1 MKKTVSLVICA
12 LCAFVSTAQTPVT
25 VPVPAPA
32 QEPIT
37 ADSAP
42 ADSVVSFAKGSGA
55 AIDTLD
61 VKDPRVLV
69 VLRDDNTWCYIRNL
83 ANIASD
89 TLFTG
94 HWNTTSVNAYA
105 DVAYNSLPYHSTII
119 LDDGVGHFTCPY
131 RTKVFSK
138 FGYRHG
144 RRHQGVDL
152 PLKTGEP
159 VRAAFDGKVRIS
171 MASRGYGQLI
181 VIRHDNGLETYYGHL
196 SKRMVES
203 GDWVHSGDVIGLG
216 GSTGRSTGPHL
227 HFETRYKGFAFDPQW
242 LIDFEK
248 GDLRK
253 SVFILK
259 KKFLSN
265 YSRYT
270 PENLEEEE
278 SIMLTE
284 EQERAELARIEAE
297 RAAMRWH
304 TVKSGDTLSRIAVK
318 NGTTVTAICR
328 LNQGLT
334 PKTTLKIGRKIRV
347 R

>member
-25 VPVPAPA
+25 VPVSAPA

-171 MASRGYGQLI
+171 MACRGYGQLI

-227 HFETRYKGFAFDPQW
+227 HFETRYQGYAFDPQW
-242 LIDFEK
+242 IADFEQ
-248 GDLRK
+248 GTLRRN
-253 SVFILK
+253 VFVLRRSY
-259 KKFLSN
+259 LDASSH
-265 YSRYT
+265 YV
-270 PENLEEEE
+270 PESIDEEEA
-278 SIMLTE
+278 IYLDE
-284 EQERAELARIEAE
+284 EKIVAEEKRIAAE
-297 RAAMRWH
+297 KAAMRWH
-304 TVKSGDTLSRIAVK
+304 KVRSGETVSGIAKRYGITQTKIKQLNPKLNINRIS
-318 NGTTVTAICR
+318 
-328 LNQGLT
+328 
-334 PKTTLKIGRKIRV
+334 IGQKIRIN
-347 R
+347 